1 MLGNLLKILLFFFAI
16 YLVYNFIRGALSM
29 GRRSRR
35 RDPLDERSEDQ
46 TRRSGRKNSRVI
58 ELDKDQY
65 KVE

>member
-1 MLGNLLKILLFFFAI
+1 MLGNLLRILLFFFAI

-29 GRRSRR
+29 GKRNRR
-35 RDPLDERSEDQ
+35 RDPIDEASDDP
-46 TRRSGRKNSRVI
+46 RRRPGRKNARVI

>member
-16 YLVYNFIRGALSM
+16 YLVYNFIRSAIAL
-29 GRRSRR
+29 GRRGRR
-35 RDPLDERSEDQ
+35 RGFEEVREQ
-46 TRRSGRKNSRVI
+46 KTRGRGKNRVI

>member
-16 YLVYNFIRGALSM
+16 YLVYNFIRSAIALGSR
-29 GRRSRR
+29 GRRRGYEKE
-35 RDPLDERSEDQ
+35 RDENMRDRG
-46 TRRSGRKNSRVI
+46 GRGRNRVI

>member
-29 GRRSRR
+29 GRRKPR
-35 RDPLDERSEDQ
+35 RDPPDERSGDP
-46 TRRSGRKNSRVI
+46 RSRSGRKNARVI

>member
-16 YLVYNFIRGALSM
+16 YLVYKFIRGALSM
-29 GRRSRR
+29 GRRNRR
-35 RDPLDERSEDQ
+35 RDPQDERSDDPR
-46 TRRSGRKNSRVI
+46 RRSGQKNARVI